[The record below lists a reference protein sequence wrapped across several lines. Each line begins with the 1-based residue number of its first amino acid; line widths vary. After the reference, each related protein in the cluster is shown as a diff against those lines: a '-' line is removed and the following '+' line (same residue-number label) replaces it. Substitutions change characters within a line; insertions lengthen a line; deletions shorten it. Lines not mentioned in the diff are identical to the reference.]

1 MKKVDQTFNKL
12 SLKKETLSK
21 LDNQSL
27 QQMKGGMSW
36 ILITI
41 IAATYTVVPDDSPH
55 TTITV

>member
-1 MKKVDQTFNKL
+1 MKKLDQDLNKL

-27 QQMKGGMSW
+27 QQMKGGGSW

-41 IAATYTVVPDDSPH
+41 IAITYTMVPDDSPH
-55 TTITV
+55 TL